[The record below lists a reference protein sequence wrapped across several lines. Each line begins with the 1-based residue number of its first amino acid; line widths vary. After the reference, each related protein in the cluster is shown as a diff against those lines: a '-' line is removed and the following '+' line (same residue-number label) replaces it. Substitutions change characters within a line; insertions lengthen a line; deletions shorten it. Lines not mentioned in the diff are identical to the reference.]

1 MLDLTYNPR
10 SLVSLLYACVSN
22 RSVSVLVN
30 VRVRT
35 PFPDSASEPASRR
48 VAFSRI
54 PDSSCPT
61 LPFRVPM
68 ADQQPANLGLQPGIT
83 LPQPASNPAGEV
95 QDPHFATGP
104 GQSGTSEATLTT
116 TNGSTDAGP
125 NPSTYLASSAVMSE
139 YDALFARLK
148 EKPHDPEG
156 WRRLVDHAESNG
168 EIDKIRAA
176 YDALLKQYPNT
187 VCFWSLICAS
197 LSLPSTPHRFSTH
210 LFYLFTCNG
219 ELVQC

>member
-1 MLDLTYNPR
+1 
-10 SLVSLLYACVSN
+10 
-22 RSVSVLVN
+22 
-30 VRVRT
+30 
-35 PFPDSASEPASRR
+35 
-48 VAFSRI
+48 
-54 PDSSCPT
+54 
-61 LPFRVPM
+61 M
-68 ADQQPANLGLQPGIT
+68 ADRPQPQPQSLYTAATDAQGPPSAEIFQALSSIQHQPADLGLQSGIR
-83 LPQPASNPAGEV
+83 LSQPASNPAGEV
-95 QDPHFATGP
+95 QDPHFATGQ

-116 TNGSTDAGP
+116 TNGSTSAGP
-125 NPSTYLASSAVMSE
+125 NPMTYLAPSAVMSE

-156 WRRLVDHAESNG
+156 WRRLVDHAESSG

-197 LSLPSTPHRFSTH
+197 LSLPSTPHHFSTH

-219 ELVQC
+219 EHDQY

>member
-1 MLDLTYNPR
+1 
-10 SLVSLLYACVSN
+10 
-22 RSVSVLVN
+22 
-30 VRVRT
+30 
-35 PFPDSASEPASRR
+35 
-48 VAFSRI
+48 
-54 PDSSCPT
+54 
-61 LPFRVPM
+61 M
-68 ADQQPANLGLQPGIT
+68 ADQPQPENLGLPSGIG
-83 LPQPASNPAGEV
+83 LSQPASNPAGDV

-116 TNGSTDAGP
+116 ANGSINAGP
-125 NPSTYLASSAVMSE
+125 TPLTYLASSAVMSE

-156 WRRLVDHAESNG
+156 WRRLVDHAESSG

-197 LSLPSTPHRFSTH
+197 LSLPLTPHCFSTH
-210 LFYLFTCNG
+210 LFYLFMCNG
-219 ELVQC
+219 EHVQY